1 MNNYLECTPAYG
13 RDYKTAKDVKTA
25 WADGK
30 DWIVE
35 AWGDPNDG
43 RPINKANAD
52 AAHVTVMLRYKRN
65 TQVVVIPPAK
75 R

>member
-1 MNNYLECTPAYG
+1 MSNYLECTPAYG

-25 WADGK
+25 WAEGK
-30 DWIVE
+30 DWTVQD
-35 AWGDPNDG
+35 WGNKYDG
-43 RPINKANAD
+43 MPINNHAANTLGI
-52 AAHVTVMLRYKRN
+52 TVMLRYKRN